1 MDAVVVRVPATI
13 ANLGPG
19 FDALGLA
26 LAWHNEVRVERA
38 SEGLSISATG
48 PGAETLPRD
57 ETNLVAMA
65 LSSIMGD
72 EGVSLSVNQL
82 MAIPNGRGFGSSAAA
97 VVAGLVAGR
106 ALRESGESDEELL
119 EKAVGFE
126 GHADNVAPCLLGG
139 ITVSTAAHT
148 MHLEP
153 PPSMRLLV
161 CVASQPMA
169 TGAARA
175 ALPDEVPRTD
185 AVANVGRAALLV
197 AALSEG
203 RPDVLMDATED
214 RLHQPARFE
223 LMPDSGALVRALR
236 SKGMAA
242 FLSGAGPS
250 VAALVDA
257 NVAGEAVKTA
267 REVAPD
273 GWEVRL
279 ESFDTE
285 GARVMSRREK

>member
-26 LAWHNEVRVERA
+26 LSWHNEVRVERTPD
-38 SEGLSISATG
+38 GLSISATG

-57 ETNLVAMA
+57 ETNLVARA
-65 LSSIMGD
+65 LSSIVGD
-72 EGVSLSVNQL
+72 EGLSLSVNQL
-82 MAIPNGRGFGSSAAA
+82 IAIPNGRGFGSSAAA
-97 VVAGLVAGR
+97 VIAGLVAGR
-106 ALRESGESDEELL
+106 ALAGSSETDEQLL
-119 EKAVGFE
+119 EKAIAFE

-139 ITVSTAAHT
+139 ITVSTDT
-148 MHLEP
+148 STVRLEP
-153 PPSMRLLV
+153 PETIRPLV
-161 CVASQPMA
+161 CVAPQAMR
-169 TGAARA
+169 TDAARA
-175 ALPDEVPRTD
+175 ALAKEVARSD

-197 AALSEG
+197 AALTEG
-203 RPDVLMDATED
+203 RSDVLMDATED

-236 SKGMAA
+236 GKGMPA

-257 NVAGEAVKTA
+257 NAAEEGARIA
-267 REVAPD
+267 RERAPD
-273 GWEVRL
+273 GWEVRV
-279 ESFDTE
+279 ESFDPE
-285 GARVMSRREK
+285 GARVVSRREK